1 MYECMSSHL
10 TCTHHISI
18 LHTHVNVF
26 ILPDQA
32 EVVKKG
38 FQMKVRQ
45 SSGAGKIVF
54 RAVKN
59 FNNIPHILEIRV
71 FSFTRFLKFPFI
83 VFGGCSSL
91 RFFCVVV
98 TSGGCKCLCMSLGLG
113 TCGGSGWPPPSG
125 SCCYWLIAT
134 PMSIAGETNL
144 SRRFELTGNHLHY
157 QFRYSGVL

>member
-10 TCTHHISI
+10 TCTHQISI
-18 LHTHVNVF
+18 LHTHVNVC

-91 RFFCVVV
+91 RFF
-98 TSGGCKCLCMSLGLG
+98 
-113 TCGGSGWPPPSG
+113 
-125 SCCYWLIAT
+125 SCCCELRGLQVSVYEPRTRNLRWVRLTSSERKLLLLTDSNSNVHSWRDKLIEK
-134 PMSIAGETNL
+134 IRINW
-144 SRRFELTGNHLHY
+144 
-157 QFRYSGVL
+157 

>member
-1 MYECMSSHL
+1 MCMYICMYMYALGSAIGLHVHIFEVMYECMSYHL

-18 LHTHVNVF
+18 LHTHVNVC

-71 FSFTRFLKFPFI
+71 FSFTRFLKFQFI

-91 RFFCVVV
+91 RFFFALLWTQGAASVCVWASDSEFPVGQV
-98 TSGGCKCLCMSLGLG
+98 DLLRAEAV
-113 TCGGSGWPPPSG
+113 
-125 SCCYWLIAT
+125 AT
-134 PMSIAGETNL
+134 DW
-144 SRRFELTGNHLHY
+144 
-157 QFRYSGVL
+157 